1 MLNPWTIQQLAK
13 MEHAENL
20 KRAQRFRL
28 SRQVNLNQKRAYRL
42 IDVIFYHI
50 GKLMVSLGLSLQKRY
65 GIAIS

>member
-20 KRAQRFRL
+20 KRAERFRL
-28 SRQVNLNQKRAYRL
+28 SRQGRLNQKRAYRI

-50 GKLMVSLGLSLQKRY
+50 GKLMVSFGLSLQKRY
-65 GIAIS
+65 GITIN